1 MYSKKRYRIFGQSTT
16 LEFYERITTNI
27 EFMFFEQYI
36 RFLSNFVEFF
46 IFAIE
51 DDKFWGFLFLLISR
65 RLRDRK
71 GEKQKRGSDET
82 KERGSLNDPKA

>member
-1 MYSKKRYRIFGQSTT
+1 
-16 LEFYERITTNI
+16 
-27 EFMFFEQYI
+27 MFVKQHI
-36 RFLSNFVEFF
+36 RFLSHFVEFF
-46 IFAIE
+46 IFVIE

-65 RLRDRK
+65 RLHDRK